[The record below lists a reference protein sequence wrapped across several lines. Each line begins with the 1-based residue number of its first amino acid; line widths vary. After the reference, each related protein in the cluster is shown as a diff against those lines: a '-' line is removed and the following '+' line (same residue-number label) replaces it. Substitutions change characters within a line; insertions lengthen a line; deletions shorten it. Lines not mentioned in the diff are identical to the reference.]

1 MSSILPAMRKLLL
14 DRGWNNTT
22 NPIVLARYPA
32 SPDRV
37 IVLREIVDAPGKY
50 FDGNNLP
57 AVGEYVM
64 HVTTRVGKD
73 AGANAAIDMAW
84 DAMRRLSSRHVKVT
98 LGTAPNTVT
107 YRFDWIRALG
117 SPQLAG
123 YDDNDRPEVVT
134 RFTLQRVES
143 LEVPYGA

>member
-1 MSSILPAMRKLLL
+1 MSSILPAMRKLLI
-14 DRGWNNTT
+14 DRGFNQTAC
-22 NPIVLARYPA
+22 PIVLARYPA

-57 AVGEYVM
+57 AVGSYVM
-64 HVTTRVGKD
+64 HVTTRAGKD
-73 AGANAAIDMAW
+73 AGAHIAFDTAW

-98 LGTAPNTVT
+98 IGTGMDAVT

-134 RFTLQRVES
+134 RYTLQRVES
-143 LEVPYGA
+143 LQVPYGA